1 MIADLK
7 KDDVLV
13 RFQWRDSSDW
23 ISVFTINASGQMNEH
38 WPIKRMTK
46 DRARVRWK
54 FMLAS
59 GYKRI
64 LPDSRL
70 DKAKFQKQG
79 F

>member
-7 KDDVLV
+7 KDAVLV

-23 ISVFTINASGQMNEH
+23 VNVFTIDANDIRPNEH

-59 GYKRI
+59 GYSRI

-70 DKAKFQKQG
+70 DKTK
-79 F
+79 